1 MVRKYP
7 RFNNFLF
14 KNRKNFFCKKT
25 FFYAWSFFLDFF
37 HFEKSEIFAA
47 RKNDSNHGKP
57 LKTHVKI
64 ETKNL
69 LKNASREEK
78 GKNKNPKT
86 G

>member
-1 MVRKYP
+1 M
-7 RFNNFLF
+7 LGH
-14 KNRKNFFCKKT
+14 
-25 FFYAWSFFLDFF
+25 FFLIFF

>member
-1 MVRKYP
+1 M
-7 RFNNFLF
+7 LGH
-14 KNRKNFFCKKT
+14 
-25 FFYAWSFFLDFF
+25 FFLIFF

-78 GKNKNPKT
+78 GEK
-86 G
+86 

>member
-1 MVRKYP
+1 MY
-7 RFNNFLF
+7 FLQ
-14 KNRKNFFCKKT
+14 KNFFMLGH
-25 FFYAWSFFLDFF
+25 FFLIFF

-78 GKNKNPKT
+78 GEK
-86 G
+86 